1 MADKSAV
8 DLKVDQ
14 VHSGTSTP
22 PDSELNDA
30 EADGTLSQHI
40 LKNGEQ
46 VLVTWGKEEEARI
59 VRKVDFLFLP
69 IFSVGSASSVSI
81 IFMLTS
87 PS

>member
-14 VHSGTSTP
+14 LHSGTITP
-22 PDSELNDA
+22 ADSERNDA

-40 LKNGEQ
+40 FKNGEQ
-46 VLVTWGKEEEARI
+46 VLVTWRKEEEARI

-69 IFSVGSASSVSI
+69 IFSVR
-81 IFMLTS
+81 LTS
-87 PS
+87 AYSLSVLLC